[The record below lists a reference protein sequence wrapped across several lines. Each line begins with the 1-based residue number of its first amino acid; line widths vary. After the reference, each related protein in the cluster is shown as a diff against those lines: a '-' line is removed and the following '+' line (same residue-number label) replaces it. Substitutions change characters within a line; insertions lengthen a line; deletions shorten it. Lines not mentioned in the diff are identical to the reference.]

1 MARAAATAYE
11 VILEYLEDAGERIM
25 DLNPLKLKQK
35 KLNLLIDDD
44 DDEDEVS
51 SSSNDGVADLSSPYR
66 V

>member
-35 KLNLLIDDD
+35 KPNLLIDDD
-44 DDEDEVS
+44 EDEVN